1 MEIEMK
7 TSVKSVYTQNTPV
20 KKKNNTKTEQVK
32 IRINRLTARHALHM
46 PPLMVFRT

>member
-20 KKKNNTKTEQVK
+20 KKKTTQKLNKLK
-32 IRINRLTARHALHM
+32 
-46 PPLMVFRT
+46 